1 MNLNTSGFHAV
12 ALELAKAGKLFHER
26 GWVLGTAGNFS
37 AVVARQPLRLAITA
51 SGLHKGE
58 LKSHDFLLVDERGA
72 VLEGNGAPSAETL
85 LHVAIAQCVL
95 AGAIFHTHSV
105 WATVLSDVHARNGSM
120 KIAGYEMLKGLT
132 GVTTHEHCERVPIL
146 ENTQDYPPLARELE
160 RLLEQQPAI
169 HGFLLRR
176 HGLYTWG
183 KDISEARRHVEILEF
198 LFEVL
203 GQQYLAAER

>member
-1 MNLNTSGFHAV
+1 MNLNTSEFHAV
-12 ALELAKAGKLFHER
+12 SLELAKAGRLFYER
-26 GWVLGTAGNFS
+26 GWVFGTAGNFS

-58 LKSHDFLLVDERGA
+58 LKSPDFLLVDERGA
-72 VLEGNGAPSAETL
+72 VVEGNGAPSAETL
-85 LHVAIAQCVL
+85 LHVAIAQSVG

-105 WATVLSDVHARNGSM
+105 WATVLSDGHARNGSM
-120 KIAGYEMLKGLT
+120 EIEGYEMLKGLR
-132 GVTTHEHCERVPIL
+132 GVTTHQHCERVPIL
-146 ENTQDYPPLARELE
+146 ENTQDYPPLAREIE
-160 RLLEQQPAI
+160 RLPEQQPAI

-203 GQQYLAAER
+203 GRQYLAAER